1 MPRIL
6 HVITGLG
13 VGGAERS
20 LFNLL
25 DAGLKGCG
33 DNHVVSLGDAGHFGP
48 KLDRIGVPVHC
59 LGMKPSALSLQ
70 AMVRLA
76 RLTRRIK
83 PDVIQGWMY
92 HGNLAA
98 SFARAIA
105 MRQAALVWNI
115 RQSLYDIA
123 DEKPATRSVIRAG
136 KFLSGRVDRIVY
148 NSKTAKSQ
156 HETLGFADARSKV
169 IPNGFDPAKWH
180 QDAIQR
186 ERLRLEFS
194 IPRDSR
200 VIGYVGRF
208 HPMKDLPNF
217 LRAAGK
223 LLQDDAELHLVLIG
237 RNLGPDNPVLTDFY
251 ANLPKQRCHVLGER
265 SDIPA
270 LLSTIDILCLSSA
283 WGEGFPNVL
292 GEAMASGIPCVAT
305 DIGDCAH
312 IIGETGK
319 IVKAR
324 DPVGLV
330 NAVQDL
336 FENPQAG
343 PLARNRI
350 TQNFS
355 MDRMIRTYRKLY
367 QSLSAEPI

>member
-1 MPRIL
+1 
-6 HVITGLG
+6 
-13 VGGAERS
+13 
-20 LFNLL
+20 
-25 DAGLKGCG
+25 
-33 DNHVVSLGDAGHFGP
+33 
-48 KLDRIGVPVHC
+48 
-59 LGMKPSALSLQ
+59 
-70 AMVRLA
+70 
-76 RLTRRIK
+76 
-83 PDVIQGWMY
+83 
-92 HGNLAA
+92 
-98 SFARAIA
+98 
-105 MRQAALVWNI
+105 
-115 RQSLYDIA
+115 
-123 DEKPATRSVIRAG
+123 
-136 KFLSGRVDRIVY
+136 
-148 NSKTAKSQ
+148 
-156 HETLGFADARSKV
+156 
-169 IPNGFDPAKWH
+169 
-180 QDAIQR
+180 
-186 ERLRLEFS
+186 
-194 IPRDSR
+194 
-200 VIGYVGRF
+200 
-208 HPMKDLPNF
+208 MKDLPNF

-223 LLQDDAELHLVLIG
+223 LLQDDADLHLVLAG
-237 RNLGPDNPVLTDFY
+237 RNLGPDNPVLTDLY

-312 IIGETGK
+312 IVGETGK

-367 QSLSAEPI
+367 QSLSAEPV